1 MLRTWGR
8 DSNGQWI
15 EVTTD
20 SNGNNDAVYLT
31 TLIQNLKLNI
41 GESPF
46 FARNGIPAQQ
56 SVISQIFPDYWVS
69 QIQNQ
74 FSGYFASLLI
84 SKLPTSVINHYPLYK
99 INVLT
104 HQGSSINIEVPQ

>member
-1 MLRTWGR
+1 MLRTYGR
-8 DSNGQWI
+8 NSEGQWI

-20 SNGNNDAVYLT
+20 SNGYNDNVYLV
-31 TLIQNLKLNI
+31 TLIQNLKLNV

-56 SVISQIFPDYWVS
+56 SVISQIFPDYFV
-69 QIQNQ
+69 QQVQQQ
-74 FSGYFASLLI
+74 FSKYFASLLI
-84 SKLPTSVINHYPLYK
+84 AKIPTSIQNHYPLYR

-104 HQGSSINIEVPQ
+104 NQGSSILMEIPQ